1 MGYLPPGRITWP
13 LPIKYLGGQ
22 VTLRAMKRVNFGT
35 NQNVTLREQGFIP
48 ARLQG
53 DWLPDKWLQLF
64 NSELRAPSKAPG
76 FQRRLLKL
84 ILDDGEEVL
93 AMPKQ
98 ADRTITTKLVEVTH
112 VGFVR
117 WPRDP
122 ESNPL
127 KLNIPVTV
135 VNADKMPVVRRLL
148 PPPPPPPPAPPPL
161 PLRAGALLLLFS
173 AARGRAE
180 ALRPSP
186 PQAPPPT
193 LPQVKRGGYVHNMFN
208 CLGGL
213 PCTVETPDFPHTVV
227 ADMDLA
233 DSKGDFRW
241 EHLEKQL
248 PPGVTLQ
255 RGLRGFTDHPNFL
268 VARAK
273 KVRGS

>member
-1 MGYLPPGRITWP
+1 MG
-13 LPIKYLGGQ
+13 
-22 VTLRAMKRVNFGT
+22 
-35 NQNVTLREQGFIP
+35 TLREEGFVP
-48 ARLQG
+48 VRLQG
-53 DWLPDKWLQLF
+53 DWLPDK
-64 NSELRAPSKAPG
+64 G

-84 ILDDGEEVL
+84 VLDDGEELL

-98 ADRTITTKLVEVTH
+98 ADRTVASKLVEVSH

-122 ESNPL
+122 EYNPL

-135 VNADKMPVVRRLL
+135 VNEDKMSV
-148 PPPPPPPPAPPPL
+148 
-161 PLRAGALLLLFS
+161 
-173 AARGRAE
+173 
-180 ALRPSP
+180 
-186 PQAPPPT
+186 
-193 LPQVKRGGYVHNMFN
+193 VKRGGYVHNMFS

-213 PCTVETPDFPHTVV
+213 PCTAETPDFPHTTV

-248 PPGVTLQ
+248 PPGVKLL
-255 RGLRGFTDHPNFL
+255 RGLRGFTEHPNFL

>member
-22 VTLRAMKRVNFGT
+22 VTLRAMKRLNFGT
-35 NQNVTLREQGFIP
+35 HQNVTLREQGFIP

-64 NSELRAPSKAPG
+64 NNELRAPSKAPG

-98 ADRTITTKLVEVTH
+98 ADRTIATKLVEVTH

-122 ESNPL
+122 ENNPL

-135 VNADKMPVVRRLL
+135 VNEDKMPV
-148 PPPPPPPPAPPPL
+148 
-161 PLRAGALLLLFS
+161 
-173 AARGRAE
+173 
-180 ALRPSP
+180 
-186 PQAPPPT
+186 
-193 LPQVKRGGYVHNMFN
+193 VKRGGYVHNMFS

-213 PCTVETPDFPHTVV
+213 PCTVETPDFPHTIV